1 MHTSADRPHVPPTAT
16 RWVHRL
22 QALDTRVADTLRP
35 ATLPALRI
43 LLGVLFIWFG
53 ALKVV
58 GASPVKAIVSG
69 TLPFLDPGLSVTGLG
84 VVEVL
89 LGLGLVTGIGLRI
102 VLLVLVAHLA
112 GTFLTFLMLPDLM
125 FRGHDPLLLTEN
137 GEFVMKNL
145 VLISAVLILVS
156 HSRTGWSARTGAT
169 FGGHE
174 MATAFED

>member
-69 TLPFLDPGLSVTGLG
+69 TLPFLDPGLSVRGLG
-84 VVEVL
+84 MVEVL

-125 FRGHDPLLLTEN
+125 FRSHDPLLLTEN

-156 HSRTGWSARTGAT
+156 HSRTGRTPRAGAA
-169 FGGHE
+169 FGSPE
-174 MATAFED
+174 MAAVLEE